1 MEAQV
6 SNEMLDSGERIPTA
20 GGFSTQWHRPV
31 SPAITEQLCKTVT
44 EHETR
49 HKSLLEMCNDR
60 YQLALTNTP
69 EGLSEQERFL
79 WRMGFA
85 EGMSVVLEYIKSGQ
99 PAPR

>member
-1 MEAQV
+1 MLNN
-6 SNEMLDSGERIPTA
+6 SNVNENRVDLSQ
-20 GGFSTQWHRPV
+20 QWQRPV
-31 SPAITEQLCKTVT
+31 SPAITEQLCKTVAA
-44 EHETR
+44 HETR

-85 EGMSVVLEYIKSGQ
+85 EGMSVVLEYVKSGQ
-99 PAPR
+99 PASR